1 MEQIRSLDLV
11 DSLFAEMDR
20 VRGIIKVYETPELN
34 GAGRFAAS
42 MMKQEIHLAEQAI
55 KYVDTVSMI
64 RLYQSLKEYK
74 L

>member
-1 MEQIRSLDLV
+1 MEMHAMDLV
-11 DSLFAEMDR
+11 DSLYAQMDR
-20 VRGIIKVYETPELN
+20 VRGIIKVYEMPELN

-42 MMKQEIHLAEQAI
+42 LMKQEIHLAEQAI